1 MYFFIEEWQFVN
13 EFRHIVGKI
22 LLYSSIAL
30 TQHNVHVHDIVGIS
44 RVFSDSNGTA
54 VILID
59 DKSDAFVY
67 SPVRYMNTLIYYSD
81 LQILSFIR

>member
-22 LLYSSIAL
+22 FIAL